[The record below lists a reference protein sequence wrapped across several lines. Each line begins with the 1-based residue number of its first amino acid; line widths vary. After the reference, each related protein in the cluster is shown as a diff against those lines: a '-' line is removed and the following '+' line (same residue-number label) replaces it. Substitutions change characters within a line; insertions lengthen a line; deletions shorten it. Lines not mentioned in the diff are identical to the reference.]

1 MDPDPYT
8 NSRLLYKSDRNIAS
22 IYSQVMRAAL
32 GDPVNQEELL
42 REIDSLIFQ
51 NFKYKTALLSAQKD
65 HEVNASTQSKAGTSF
80 LIKIS
85 TSKRAKQKSSN

>member
-22 IYSQVMRAAL
+22 VYSQVMRLA
-32 GDPVNQEELL
+32 GGESVSQEDLL

-51 NFKYKTALLSAQKD
+51 NFKYRTALLSAQKD
-65 HEVNASTQSKAGTSF
+65 H
-80 LIKIS
+80 
-85 TSKRAKQKSSN
+85 